1 MQERNQLS
9 LLVNSPNIGSLN
21 DTNGTEKDINMA
33 YLAVNYLEANG
44 VQVKVGVVGIDVSS
58 PIEELKKKLD
68 HQSDGYSNG
77 HE

>member
-44 VQVKVGVVGIDVSS
+44 VQVKIGVIRIDISS
-58 PIEELKKKLD
+58 PIGELI
-68 HQSDGYSNG
+68 
-77 HE
+77 